1 MGESVTTIPPPVPPS
16 EFQATLIQAAES
28 LYQFVL
34 KHRERYLTA
43 WIAETGLRPTQA
55 TMVEEHSV
63 EGDTLRAKITIVA
76 TDGKPESLLLG
87 QMRRQNEEQAA
98 TITALQA
105 ELVKHAK
112 VTLVAIEMLSI
123 MEHARVRHP
132 LGGASPVVTP
142 EQWEVLGR
150 CAWCAQNAGGRLKE
164 AVARL
169 AHKRPLTGQQ
179 EAAFWK
185 GAHDA
190 WARYL
195 RHGNPR

>member
-123 MEHARVRHP
+123 ME
-132 LGGASPVVTP
+132 
-142 EQWEVLGR
+142 
-150 CAWCAQNAGGRLKE
+150 RLFAPNSDEKGQAADE
-164 AVARL
+164 ALLEETIDKLDAAVQEVARDMIPR
-169 AHKRPLTGQQ
+169 AQGQ
-179 EAAFWK
+179 
-185 GAHDA
+185 
-190 WARYL
+190 
-195 RHGNPR
+195 NPRG